1 MLLNNCTAT
10 TSTKNISSNSL
21 DNPFINKGFSLIYN
35 DKFYYDKVISKKIDE
50 RSLIIFQKNLKKNTI
65 VKITNIL
72 NNKSI
77 IGTVGSNADYPLFN
91 NAVLSLRIADEI
103 GLNENEPYVEILEVL
118 EDAIFVAKRAKTFEE
133 EKKVA
138 DKAPVNN
145 INISDL
151 NTKQTNTKNELNK
164 NFSYEI
170 KIADFYF
177 NDTASLLINRIVK
190 ETLIKDAKIKK
201 INEKKYRVYAGPF
214 NNINSLQKSFNDIS
228 ILEFENIEIIKKM
241 IKLRLI
247 TLLLTLL
254 LTANAN
260 AAFDVKARTAILQD
274 YLSGEILFEKDAD
287 KSIYPASMTKIMTAI
302 IAFDLIRSGDLNLDE
317 KFLISENAWRLSS
330 AGYSSMF
337 IMVGDEVS
345 VENLLRGIIVASG
358 NDACVSLA
366 EGIAG
371 TEDEFAVMMTAKAK
385 EIGMDNTNFANS
397 SGINNTENVSTV
409 RDIMIMSRYLIK
421 EFPEEYK
428 YFAEKEFTWD
438 RTGGDPITQ
447 GNRNPLLYKSLG
459 ADGIKTGY
467 LAVEKYSLASSVE
480 RNGRRLIA
488 VGSGFNTK
496 NDRSRESAKLLTW
509 GLTNFDLVEIT
520 RANTPIEDIGVWLG
534 KKDTVKTYIKND
546 IYKTIPKAKKRLLK
560 LSLNY
565 NGPIQAPIKKDDILG
580 KLKLTYNG
588 DLIEE
593 YDLLAY
599 EDVKKLNVFSR
610 LMKSINFLI
619 WGDV

>member
-1 MLLNNCTAT
+1 
-10 TSTKNISSNSL
+10 
-21 DNPFINKGFSLIYN
+21 
-35 DKFYYDKVISKKIDE
+35 
-50 RSLIIFQKNLKKNTI
+50 
-65 VKITNIL
+65 
-72 NNKSI
+72 
-77 IGTVGSNADYPLFN
+77 
-91 NAVLSLRIADEI
+91 
-103 GLNENEPYVEILEVL
+103 
-118 EDAIFVAKRAKTFEE
+118 
-133 EKKVA
+133 
-138 DKAPVNN
+138 
-145 INISDL
+145 
-151 NTKQTNTKNELNK
+151 
-164 NFSYEI
+164 
-170 KIADFYF
+170 
-177 NDTASLLINRIVK
+177 
-190 ETLIKDAKIKK
+190 
-201 INEKKYRVYAGPF
+201 
-214 NNINSLQKSFNDIS
+214 
-228 ILEFENIEIIKKM
+228 M

-247 TLLLTLL
+247 TILLTLL
-254 LTANAN
+254 LTANSN

-274 YLSGEILFEKDAD
+274 YLSGEILFEKNAD
-287 KSIYPASMTKIMTAI
+287 KSIYPASMTKIMTTI
-302 IAFDLIRSGDLNLDE
+302 IAFDLIRSGDLDLNE
-317 KFLISENAWRLSS
+317 KFLVSENAWRLSS

-345 VENLLRGIIVASG
+345 VENLLKGIIIASG
-358 NDACVSLA
+358 NDACVALA

-371 TEDEFAVMMTAKAK
+371 TEDEFAVMMTTKAK

-409 RDIMIMSRYLIK
+409 RDIMLMSRFLIK

-520 RANTPIEDIGVWLG
+520 KANTPIEDIDVWLG
-534 KKDTVKTYIKND
+534 KKNTVKIYIKND

-560 LSLNY
+560 VSLNY

-580 KLKLTYNG
+580 KLKLTYDG
-588 DLIEE
+588 ELIGE

>member
-1 MLLNNCTAT
+1 
-10 TSTKNISSNSL
+10 
-21 DNPFINKGFSLIYN
+21 
-35 DKFYYDKVISKKIDE
+35 
-50 RSLIIFQKNLKKNTI
+50 
-65 VKITNIL
+65 
-72 NNKSI
+72 
-77 IGTVGSNADYPLFN
+77 
-91 NAVLSLRIADEI
+91 
-103 GLNENEPYVEILEVL
+103 
-118 EDAIFVAKRAKTFEE
+118 
-133 EKKVA
+133 
-138 DKAPVNN
+138 
-145 INISDL
+145 
-151 NTKQTNTKNELNK
+151 
-164 NFSYEI
+164 
-170 KIADFYF
+170 
-177 NDTASLLINRIVK
+177 
-190 ETLIKDAKIKK
+190 
-201 INEKKYRVYAGPF
+201 
-214 NNINSLQKSFNDIS
+214 
-228 ILEFENIEIIKKM
+228 M
-241 IKLRLI
+241 IKLRFITILM
-247 TLLLTLL
+247 TLLLT
-254 LTANAN
+254 TNAN

-317 KFLISENAWRLSS
+317 KFLVSENAWRLSS

-345 VENLLRGIIVASG
+345 VENLLKGIIIASG
-358 NDACVSLA
+358 NDACVALA

-397 SGINNTENVSTV
+397 SGINDTENVSTV
-409 RDIMIMSRYLIK
+409 RDIMLMSRYLIK

-520 RANTPIEDIGVWLG
+520 KANTPIEDIDVWLG

-560 LSLNY
+560 VSLNY

-580 KLKLTYNG
+580 KLKLIFDG
-588 DLIEE
+588 ELIEE